1 MSEAYFTKA
10 LNYTLAN
17 EDTAMELA
25 MLPLGVGHVLSV
37 AGSGGRVLPLFS
49 KKPKALT
56 CVDVSQ
62 EQLYLTELRIES
74 ARALSHAEF
83 SAFWGYPPRNAS
95 SEERKDLYAKIR
107 LSADAALFT
116 RGLFE
121 SQNWNSV
128 LYLGKWERT
137 IQTLSKINQRMTGIA
152 GRKTFECLTL
162 DEQKAYLEN
171 GFPKRSW
178 SAVLLILGNAGIFN
192 ALLYKGHFPKKNI
205 KDSHHGFYSKAF
217 KHLFEHALARENY
230 FLQLVFFG
238 KVIFA
243 EGRPV
248 ECNEQVFKDAKDG
261 ISQAEIRYERGD
273 LLEKIKASE
282 KPIDF
287 LSFSDVPSYFTGEN
301 ERNFM
306 QITKPKLAAGA
317 LTVNRNYLH
326 IPEQTDMSGFKSV
339 NSEFQA
345 AIDAEKV
352 GVYVVDVQRKV
363 EE

>member
-25 MLPLGVGHVLSV
+25 MLPLGVDHVLSV

-49 KKPKALT
+49 RKPKSLT

-74 ARALSHAEF
+74 ARALTHSEF
-83 SAFWGYPPRNAS
+83 CSFWGYPPRNAS
-95 SEERKDLYAKIR
+95 PEERKDLYAKIR
-107 LSADAALFT
+107 LSADAARFT
-116 RGLFE
+116 RGLFD

-137 IQTLSKINQRMTGIA
+137 IQTLSKINQRMTGIS
-152 GRKTFECLTL
+152 GRKLFECLTL
-162 DEQKAYLEN
+162 EEQRDYLESA
-171 GFPKRSW
+171 FPKRAW

-217 KHLFEHALARENY
+217 QHLFEQALARENY

-238 KVIFA
+238 KIVFS
-243 EGRPV
+243 EGCPV
-248 ECNEQVFKDAKDG
+248 ECKEDIFQNAKAG
-261 ISQAEIRYERGD
+261 IDQAEIRYERGD
-273 LLEKIKASE
+273 LMEKIKASD

-301 ERNFM
+301 ERRFM
-306 QITKPKLAAGA
+306 QMAKSKLSSGA

-326 IPEQTDMSGFKSV
+326 IPEQTDMSGFKSA

-352 GVYVVDVQRKV
+352 GVYMVDVQRKV
-363 EE
+363 E